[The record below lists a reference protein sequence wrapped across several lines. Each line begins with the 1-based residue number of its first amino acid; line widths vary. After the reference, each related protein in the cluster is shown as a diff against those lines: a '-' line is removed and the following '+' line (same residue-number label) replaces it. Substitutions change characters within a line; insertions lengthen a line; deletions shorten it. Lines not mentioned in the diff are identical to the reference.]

1 MIMKKVSTTLV
12 MLLTLINGTALSANV
27 ELKVDMY
34 KLYNHLIQ
42 MEDAFMTG
50 NKEKAMDA
58 VEALEKESKNLFG
71 DEEKI
76 KQMLPEKQ
84 RFKSRIAVTTAVM
97 IQKNIDAIKEG
108 MQKDRRDAAQSAYL
122 DIQRACMRCHNLV
135 RDW

>member
-1 MIMKKVSTTLV
+1 MKKVNITLV
-12 MLLTLINGTALSANV
+12 MLLIMINGTVLSANI
-27 ELKVDMY
+27 ELKVNMY

-42 MEDAFMTG
+42 MEDAFMIG
-50 NKEKAMDA
+50 DKEKAINA

-76 KQMLPEKQ
+76 KHMLPENQ

-108 MQKDRRDAAQSAYL
+108 MESNRRDMAQSAYL